1 MSPLERRCRLLLRAY
16 PAAYRHD
23 RGEEILGTLLETAQA
38 GRSWPGFRDVRSV
51 AIAGLRER
59 AAHNR
64 QLTTAANVRT
74 AALVG
79 VTVYL
84 GFSIAGYLSVLVLSE
99 LQRGKADLSLLPGGE
114 FAVVALLAA
123 TAVLGWVSRRRVIVL
138 MGALPAAAAVCVA
151 APWGTGL
158 LGATVTLLVC
168 LAALTA
174 LAGAPEQP
182 ARRWLWLVGAVAAA
196 QFLPVFGRYASARIL
211 LLVAVAGICMAW
223 AVFDARPAIAI
234 AMTFLLIMLPTAV
247 DSAGAIVGS
256 FVPFLGALGV
266 IAALALWLLRSQ
278 SAQGQPPG
286 RGA

>member
-1 MSPLERRCRLLLRAY
+1 MSAAARLLLRAY

-158 LGATVTLLVC
+158 LVRYRH
-168 LAALTA
+168 AAGWC
-174 LAGAPEQP
+174 LAGADK
-182 ARRWLWLVGAVAAA
+182 RRRVRLRRASPRSGRLVGAVAAA
-196 QFLPVFGRYASARIL
+196 QLLGGVRPRRAR
-211 LLVAVAGICMAW
+211 
-223 AVFDARPAIAI
+223 
-234 AMTFLLIMLPTAV
+234 
-247 DSAGAIVGS
+247 
-256 FVPFLGALGV
+256 
-266 IAALALWLLRSQ
+266 AA
-278 SAQGQPPG
+278 PC
-286 RGA
+286 